1 MEDDSRSILL
11 DKLERLFQFFD
22 ETPCV
27 VAFSGGVDSATL
39 AKALVLSSA
48 RSSSGKARKSVFRRA
63 VGILAESPTLTL
75 KERVDAR
82 RIANEIGIALRTFQS
97 AEFDDP
103 RFTENSPE
111 RCYWCK
117 KTRFA
122 AMREIVAREYGAD
135 VALVDG
141 SNADDK
147 GDFRPGTRA
156 ARETGVRSPFAEL
169 DFAKSEIRELART
182 WGLSVADKPSNPCL
196 ATRVSY
202 RLELEVDL
210 LRQIERAESFV
221 RNCGFPIC
229 RVRVDQ
235 KDCARIEAPEADLEK
250 LARVETRRAIVAGL
264 KDVGFKFVSL
274 DLEGFYSGK
283 NNQALSPA
291 LISQK

>member
-1 MEDDSRSILL
+1 MENDFYANLAV
-11 DKLERLFQFFD
+11 KLERLIQWFK
-22 ETPCV
+22 ERPCV
-27 VAFSGGVDSATL
+27 VAFSGGVDSVTL
-39 AKALVLSSA
+39 AKALVCAHIRFHAPRL
-48 RSSSGKARKSVFRRA
+48 A
-63 VGILAESPTLTL
+63 VGILAESPTSTL
-75 KERVDAR
+75 KERIDAR
-82 RIANEIGIALRTFQS
+82 RAANEVGISLRTFRS
-97 AEFDDP
+97 EEFADP
-103 RFTENSPE
+103 RFVENSPE

-122 AMREIVAREYGAD
+122 AMQEIIAREIGAGFT
-135 VALVDG
+135 LIDG

-156 ARETGVRSPFAEL
+156 ARETGARSPFAEL
-169 DFAKSEIRELART
+169 EITKAEIRALAQA

-202 RLELEVDL
+202 RLPLEVDV

-235 KDCARIEAPEADLEK
+235 KDCARIELPEENA
-250 LARVETRRAIVAGL
+250 ARLMQVDVKRKIVAGL
-264 KDVGFKFVSL
+264 KNAGFKFVSL

-283 NNQALSPA
+283 NNQALAPEVVSRN
-291 LISQK
+291 